1 MIRWLREETGH
12 LGLGELFL
20 WEKDGCRTWD
30 RSWSVL
36 TVLAGLFIGK
46 VEADSR
52 MDRETDVMG
61 EQELNQVR
69 VGVIPLLK
77 LES

>member
-1 MIRWLREETGH
+1 MIRWLREETGN
-12 LGLGELFL
+12 LGPGELFL

-36 TVLAGLFIGK
+36 TMLAGLGGREIE
-46 VEADSR
+46 VDLR

-61 EQELNQVR
+61 KQELNQVR
-69 VGVIPLLK
+69 VGVIPLLNI
-77 LES
+77 

>member
-1 MIRWLREETGH
+1 MIPWLREETGD
-12 LGLGELFL
+12 LTLDELFL

-36 TVLAGLFIGK
+36 TMLAGLGGRGIE
-46 VEADSR
+46 VDLR
-52 MDRETDVMG
+52 MDRETNVMG
-61 EQELNQVR
+61 KQELNQVR
-69 VGVIPLLK
+69 VGMIPLLK